1 MKKLIYVFAGH
12 ARSGKD
18 TSAEILSEE
27 IQKRYGFRPT
37 HVAFADLLKEE
48 AKKLGWDGE
57 KDEKGRTLL
66 QHLGDV
72 LREYH
77 GKEYFANACLEKI
90 EESEHSVFVL
100 TDLRY
105 MSEYKALLDFAMRN
119 SDTEVLMVFVSRE
132 NVGEIDGM
140 TDEQRNHPSEKELD
154 DIIEATDDDDVLSRF
169 FISNDGSLE
178 DLKKKVVDLYLLPCY
193 VTEEKIKNEQ
203 ELLEDEK
210 EKTEIRWDYRNNRPR
225 ILLDMDDVVND
236 FLGALIKEYNEE
248 HGTSIKKRDIK
259 DWDLTKSEV
268 LNATDAIRLFQ
279 EKGFFLS
286 IPPKASSIEA
296 INKMIASTKYDI
308 YIVTACGSVEEYR
321 EKQEWLKKYIPQF
334 NLQRLIMCTE
344 KSIIRGD
351 VLVDDKVQNLVECSP
366 YMRTLLYDVSTN
378 HGKRGFKR
386 VRNLNQVLELLEKW
400 FY

>member
-12 ARSGKD
+12 ARTGKD
-18 TSAEILSEE
+18 TSAEILSEYFSE
-27 IQKRYGFRPT
+27 KYGFRPA

-48 AKKLGWDGE
+48 AKKMGWNGE

-72 LREYH
+72 LRAYH
-77 GKEYFANACLEKI
+77 GETYFADACLKKI

-105 MSEYKALLDFAMRN
+105 MSEYKALLNFATCN
-119 SDTEVLMVFVSRE
+119 SDAEILMVFVSRE
-132 NVGEIDGM
+132 NVGDVDGM
-140 TDEQRNHPSEKELD
+140 TEEQRNHPSEKELD
-154 DIIEATDDDDVLSRF
+154 DIIRASDDDAVLSRF
-169 FISNDGSLE
+169 FISNDGNLE
-178 DLKKKVVDLYLLPCY
+178 DLKGKVVDTYLLPQY
-193 VTEEKIKNEQ
+193 VSDEMIKTEQ
-203 ELLEDEK
+203 ELLEEDE
-210 EKTEIRWDYRNNRPR
+210 EKPEIRWDYRNNRPR

-268 LNATDAIRLFQ
+268 LDAADAIRLFQ